1 MAHTSVDFS
10 QHELYELKSEL
21 ITIHY
26 LRKPDT
32 ICDSVKFINTE
43 GILAVTGD
51 YSNWIFCREFIP
63 DAKNS
68 TSFGYWK
75 EKLKISSCQVVAKF
89 DSSATEAEI
98 KRLIED
104 EDTDKE
110 DIELLQELL
119 RYVDDELDYTHF
131 AFRESKLSST
141 WDLESIPFVKSA
153 DYHFYVVLDAFD
165 EICRRL
171 KNNETVKPYNI

>member
-1 MAHTSVDFS
+1 MAHTEIDFS
-10 QHELYELKSEL
+10 KHELFELKSDL

-26 LRKPDT
+26 LKKPDT

-75 EKLKISSCQVVAKF
+75 EKLKISSCQQVAKY
-89 DSSATEAEI
+89 DSTATEEEI
-98 KRLIED
+98 KRLIAESD
-104 EDTDKE
+104 DREE
-110 DIELLQELL
+110 QEELEELLKH
-119 RYVDDELDYTHF
+119 VDDELDYTYF
-131 AFRESKLSST
+131 AFRESKLSSR
-141 WDLESIPFVKSA
+141 WDFESIPFVKTV
-153 DYHFYVVLDAFD
+153 DYHFYAILDAFD

-171 KNNETVKPYNI
+171 KNNETVKPYSI